1 MAKPKPD
8 GPLTNGEK
16 MIFAA
21 VLAAEFQ
28 KQMAKPRPRE
38 TIGFSEDARTEWAR
52 WEAGNVDFAIE
63 TAASAVEYMRDAV
76 KRAVE
81 THDDDV
87 TAMLKSM
94 LA

>member
-1 MAKPKPD
+1 MAKPKPL
-8 GPLTNGEK
+8 PLTAGEK
-16 MIFAA
+16 MIFAT
-21 VLAAEFQ
+21 VWAAEFQ

-38 TIGFSEDARTEWAR
+38 AAGFSEAARAQAAA
-52 WEAGNVDFAIE
+52 WEAGNVDYAIE
-63 TAASAVEYMRDAV
+63 QAASAVEYMRDAV

-87 TAMLKSM
+87 TEMLQSM